1 MSKSVPRSFWRHQSG
16 LIATRVLLVVLFVM
30 MVAFVLYAMRLNTAV
45 VSKFE
50 NRKWDIPATLYS
62 RPLVLH
68 QGAALSA
75 KDLESWLKLLRY
87 SHDDTSQTGRY
98 QKNGQV
104 YTIYT
109 RGFHY
114 GDADK
119 DPKQLIEVHFDRN
132 TIKSLKSSAPN
143 TSGILRLEPIKIGSI
158 YPDNLEDRLLITQ
171 EQIPKPLV
179 DALIAT
185 EDRNFYQHHGIS
197 MRGVTRAL
205 FANLTGGQMQQ
216 GGSTITQQL
225 IKNFYLN
232 SERTLKRKINEAL
245 MAVLLETHYSKDEIL
260 LAYMNEINLGQNG
273 QQSVNG
279 FGIAAQFY
287 FDKPLGELSLEQYAL
302 LVGLARGPS
311 HYNPRKNPKRALQ
324 RRNTVLNSMLA
335 TGKID
340 TATHQDAINRPLGV
354 VKTPAIARL
363 QFPDF
368 FDAVQRELKTHYRS
382 EDLKNRGLRIIS
394 TLDPLAQQAADTAM
408 TKQLS
413 TLRKKGSRTQK
424 LQGALVSAHP
434 ATGELVALVGSGS
447 DFTGFNRA
455 IDAKR
460 QVGSLLKPVIYLTAF
475 QSGQYN
481 LTTPVNDTQTSYTVN
496 GRSWTPKNYG
506 GQSHGSVPL
515 LTALAKSYN
524 QAAVNVG
531 MQLGL
536 DAFKAQLGNLSIT
549 TDIPPYPSVMLGAI
563 DLSPMQMLGMYQI
576 FANGGA
582 YTPIHTIRTVI
593 DDKGRVLQRSQ
604 PRHQF
609 RAPPQAV
616 YLLNRGLQEVIKSGT
631 AKAADSIN
639 NHLGLAGKTG
649 TTNDNRD
656 AWFAGYSGNYVS
668 VVWVGRDDN
677 QPIGLTGGSGALPI
691 WMDYMKKLNLTAV
704 NLPLPAGVTWQ
715 WMDGRLGLPTMES
728 CPDARWL
735 PVIDLYRPSQMSPCA
750 SAILYQQHAYQQMLE
765 YNPFDDGGESFEPIP
780 TQPPVFEES
789 MMDEHFWR

>member
-1 MSKSVPRSFWRHQSG
+1 M
-16 LIATRVLLVVLFVM
+16 
-30 MVAFVLYAMRLNTAV
+30 
-45 VSKFE
+45 
-50 NRKWDIPATLYS
+50 
-62 RPLVLH
+62 
-68 QGAALSA
+68 
-75 KDLESWLKLLRY
+75 
-87 SHDDTSQTGRY
+87 
-98 QKNGQV
+98 
-104 YTIYT
+104 
-109 RGFHY
+109 
-114 GDADK
+114 
-119 DPKQLIEVHFDRN
+119 
-132 TIKSLKSSAPN
+132 
-143 TSGILRLEPIKIGSI
+143 
-158 YPDNLEDRLLITQ
+158 
-171 EQIPKPLV
+171 
-179 DALIAT
+179 
-185 EDRNFYQHHGIS
+185 
-197 MRGVTRAL
+197 
-205 FANLTGGQMQQ
+205 
-216 GGSTITQQL
+216 
-225 IKNFYLN
+225 
-232 SERTLKRKINEAL
+232 
-245 MAVLLETHYSKDEIL
+245 
-260 LAYMNEINLGQNG
+260 
-273 QQSVNG
+273 
-279 FGIAAQFY
+279 
-287 FDKPLGELSLEQYAL
+287 
-302 LVGLARGPS
+302 
-311 HYNPRKNPKRALQ
+311 
-324 RRNTVLNSMLA
+324 
-335 TGKID
+335 
-340 TATHQDAINRPLGV
+340 
-354 VKTPAIARL
+354 
-363 QFPDF
+363 
-368 FDAVQRELKTHYRS
+368 
-382 EDLKNRGLRIIS
+382 
-394 TLDPLAQQAADTAM
+394 
-408 TKQLS
+408 
-413 TLRKKGSRTQK
+413 
-424 LQGALVSAHP
+424 
-434 ATGELVALVGSGS
+434 
-447 DFTGFNRA
+447 
-455 IDAKR
+455 
-460 QVGSLLKPVIYLTAF
+460 IYLTAF